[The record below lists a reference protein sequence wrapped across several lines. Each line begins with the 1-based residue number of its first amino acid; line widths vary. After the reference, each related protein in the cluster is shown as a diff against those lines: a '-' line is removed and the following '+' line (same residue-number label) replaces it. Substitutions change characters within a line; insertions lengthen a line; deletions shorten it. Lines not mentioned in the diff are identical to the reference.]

1 MSLNAA
7 DLPGSAHFP
16 FLLAMSTSDS
26 GGAQNLT
33 QDEQILHHYAAM
45 VKKDAE
51 AYHAYS
57 RSRRSWED
65 LFKDHLASCTL
76 VVPICQPFSDSSR

>member
-7 DLPGSAHFP
+7 DLPGSACFP
-16 FLLAMSTSDS
+16 FLLAMLTSDS
-26 GGAQNLT
+26 GGAQDLT
-33 QDEQILHHYAAM
+33 QNEQILHHYVAM

-51 AYHAYS
+51 AYCAYS
-57 RSRRSWED
+57 RSRSGWED

-76 VVPICQPFSDSSR
+76 IVPIRQPFSDLSR